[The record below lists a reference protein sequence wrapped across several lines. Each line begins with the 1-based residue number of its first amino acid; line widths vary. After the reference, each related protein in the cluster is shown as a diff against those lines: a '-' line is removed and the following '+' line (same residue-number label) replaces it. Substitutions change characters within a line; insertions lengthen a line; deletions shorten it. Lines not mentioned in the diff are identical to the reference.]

1 MKLLA
6 AHKSD
11 ESEYVRKS
19 VGNAIWHISKKHSKL
34 VSSELS
40 TWDLSSKE
48 IRQVYKLASKSTN
61 LCFFNI
67 GPPCPELSKLNTSH
81 HRWHHQA
88 GNQKNG
94 FLLFLCQDAGREE
107 DITCHAHTLM

>member
-1 MKLLA
+1 MIAEKYRKFWQWLLIIIVGLSAMKLLA

-19 VGNAIWHISKKHSKL
+19 VGNAIWDISKKHSKL
-34 VSSELS
+34 VSAELS

-67 GPPCPELSKLNTSH
+67 GPPCPELSKLNTSR

-88 GNQKNG
+88 
-94 FLLFLCQDAGREE
+94 
-107 DITCHAHTLM
+107 